1 MPTFGL
7 MEGKMK
13 RNQKGE
19 VVIATVIVLLTAAFV
34 GLIAANGGKT
44 KTAEAEQT
52 TIVAEAK

>member
-1 MPTFGL
+1 
-7 MEGKMK
+7 MK

-19 VVIATVIVLLTAAFV
+19 VVIATVVVMLVAVFA

-52 TIVAEAK
+52 TVVAEAK